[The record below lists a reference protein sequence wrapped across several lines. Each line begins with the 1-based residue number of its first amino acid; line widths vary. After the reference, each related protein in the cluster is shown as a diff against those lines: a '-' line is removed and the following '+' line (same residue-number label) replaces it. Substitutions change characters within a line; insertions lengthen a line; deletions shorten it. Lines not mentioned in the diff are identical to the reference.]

1 MESMDFIY
9 DLTEKM
15 QDQNID
21 YFLVAVRDNKVDD
34 VIDIFF
40 NVNSDRT
47 YRILKDVFDQSSVEV
62 GDILEGGGYED
73 SEEFMFAG
81 SPETIHI
88 FDSEENTKELNF
100 EFEILEDE
108 EDEEDKEDKDNE
120 SSDSEEKENNDD
132 EEK

>member
-21 YFLVAVRDNKVDD
+21 YFLVSVRDNKVDD
-34 VIDIFF
+34 VVDVFF
-40 NVNSDRT
+40 NVNSERT
-47 YRILKDVFDQSSVEV
+47 YSILKDVFDQSSIEV
-62 GDILEGGGYED
+62 GDILQDSGYGE
-73 SEEFMFAG
+73 SEEFIFSG

-88 FDSEENTKELNF
+88 FDSEETTNELNF

-108 EDEEDKEDKDNE
+108 DEDDE
-120 SSDSEEKENNDD
+120 SSDSEEKKNDDD
-132 EEK
+132 EEEK